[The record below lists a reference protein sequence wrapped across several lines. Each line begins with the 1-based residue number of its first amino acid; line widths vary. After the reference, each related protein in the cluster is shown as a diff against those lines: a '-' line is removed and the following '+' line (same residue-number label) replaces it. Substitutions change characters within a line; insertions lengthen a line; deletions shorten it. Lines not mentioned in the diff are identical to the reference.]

1 MSLNSIKRD
10 LKDYIEENKAL
21 LEAWERVTYLT
32 KKDGTP
38 FKSMSKNFNKAIYKR
53 KESFRGYILEVDT
66 KFTPNHRRSYF
77 RNYIDCGNKDNPNTL
92 EEIKQKVSEEI
103 IKKLDEGKNVAYLTL
118 GDPTVYSTYIYIQR
132 IVKKCGY
139 DAEIINGVPSFCAV
153 AAKLGDSLADR
164 SEQLHIIPS
173 NYDIKE
179 ALKLPGNKIL
189 MKAASKL
196 SDVKKVL
203 KEQGQKAWMI
213 ENCGMEEEKIYHS
226 VEEMPEKA
234 TYYTTLLVKEEI
246 DKNS

>member
-1 MSLNSIKRD
+1 MLRPKLHFAASLFVNQGVPDWIQNYVETIKNCPVIAVPAD
-10 LKDYIEENKAL
+10 GKEHAISYKIASGIVKDMDQKECL
-21 LEAWERVTYLT
+21 GLSSPMT
-32 KKDGTP
+32 KD
-38 FKSMSKNFNKAIYKR
+38 R
-53 KESFRGYILEVDT
+53 KILE
-66 KFTPNHRRSYF
+66 K
-77 RNYIDCGNKDNPNTL
+77 NY
-92 EEIKQKVSEEI
+92 QKVSEEI

-118 GDPTVYSTYIYIQR
+118 
-132 IVKKCGY
+132 
-139 DAEIINGVPSFCAV
+139 GVPSFCAV

-203 KEQGQKAWMI
+203 KEQGQEAWMI

-234 TYYTTLLVKEEI
+234 TYYTTLLVKEAI

>member
-1 MSLNSIKRD
+1 MSGKLYGVGVGPGDPK
-10 LKDYIEENKAL
+10 LM
-21 LEAWERVTYLT
+21 TYLAVETIQNCPVIAVPADGKEHAISYKIASGIVKNMDQKECLGLSSPMT
-32 KKDGTP
+32 KD
-38 FKSMSKNFNKAIYKR
+38 R
-53 KESFRGYILEVDT
+53 KILE
-66 KFTPNHRRSYF
+66 K
-77 RNYIDCGNKDNPNTL
+77 NY
-92 EEIKQKVSEEI
+92 QKVSEEI

-173 NYDIKE
+173 NYDIQE
-179 ALKLPGNKIL
+179 ALTLPGNKIL

-203 KEQGQKAWMI
+203 KEQGQEAWMI